1 MSTPDINEMQLQ
13 IDALKAEVKE
23 LKDFVRVL
31 YAMVTQDDEE
41 YDAVDYTGGVETGR
55 FNT

>member
-1 MSTPDINEMQLQ
+1 MSTPDMNEMQLQ

-31 YAMVTQDDEE
+31 YAMVTQDDD
-41 YDAVDYTGGVETGR
+41 YDADDYAGGIETGR